1 LVTTPFV
8 PHASAGRPLRILLV
22 EDDEAHA
29 RLATLWLEEAGQFR
43 FNIVRVERLSEAVA
57 ELAARAVDAVL
68 LDLSLPDS
76 EGLETFRVAR
86 AQAPTTPVVVMT
98 GNGDE
103 RLALQAVQEG
113 AQDYLVK
120 GDIDGRLVVRALRHA
135 IERARAEAAERRLLQ
150 AQRLESLS
158 LLAGGIAHQLNNLL
172 MVIMGN
178 ASLATTALE
187 TDDPLREYLLEI
199 ESASQQAARLARQM
213 LAYSGRGGF
222 MVRPVDLNEVV
233 HSACAAFTER
243 VRDHVAMRLELAP
256 AALRIAA
263 DETQIAQLVL
273 NLMINASEALGPGGG
288 EVLLTTAAVEAGPP
302 DFERAY
308 TTPDLPA
315 GAYMELVI
323 ADTGEG
329 ISADAAEHIFEPF
342 FSTRLTGRGLGLPA
356 ALGIVRGHGGAIGI
370 DSTPGVGTRVRV
382 LLPAHV
388 EDVAR
393 KGDAGTVSSL

>member
-1 LVTTPFV
+1 
-8 PHASAGRPLRILLV
+8 V

-29 RLATLWLEEAGQFR
+29 RLATLWLEGADQGR
-43 FNIVRVERLSEAVA
+43 FSIVRVERLSEAVA
-57 ELAARAVDAVL
+57 ELAGNAVDAVL

-76 EGLETFRVAR
+76 DGLETFRAAR
-86 AQAPTTPVVVMT
+86 AHAPTTPVVVMT

-178 ASLATTALE
+178 ANLATTALE
-187 TDDPLREYLLEI
+187 TEDPLREYLVEI

-222 MVRPVDLNEVV
+222 TVRPVDLNEVV
-233 HSACAAFTER
+233 RSACAAFTER
-243 VRDHVAMRLELAP
+243 VATGVDVRLELAA

-273 NLMINASEALGPGGG
+273 NLMINASEALGSRGG
-288 EVLLTTAAVEAGPP
+288 EVLLATCAVEAGPS

-315 GAYMELVI
+315 GAYMELIV

-329 ISADAAEHIFEPF
+329 IAPETADHIFEPF

-370 DSTPGVGTRVRV
+370 DSIPGQGTRVRV

-388 EDVAR
+388 EDLGTG
-393 KGDAGTVSSL
+393 GDARTAS